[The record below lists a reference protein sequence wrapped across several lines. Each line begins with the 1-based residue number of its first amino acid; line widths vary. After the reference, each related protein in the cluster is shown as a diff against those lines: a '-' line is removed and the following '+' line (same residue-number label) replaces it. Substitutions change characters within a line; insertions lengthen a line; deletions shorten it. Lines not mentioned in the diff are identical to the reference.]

1 MMEIFNYIQANY
13 QATALSDVAEHF
25 HLSEPYLSKYIHEK
39 SGKTFG
45 DILINIRLKK
55 AKTLLRNG
63 NMTVENVAMAVGYPN
78 VEHFNRIFKK
88 KNGHD
93 ASAVQKRRSITYAA
107 GNQKYANAVC
117 RTAVQRFFI
126 KSDSRCEAAAGCASA
141 TVKTACKEHCK

>member
-1 MMEIFNYIQANY
+1 MDDDIIKASIHALCVSVNKLPQIQTNEACQDERMMEIFNYIQANY

-88 KNGHD
+88 KMGMTP
-93 ASAVQKRRSITYAA
+93 VQYRK
-107 GNQKYANAVC
+107 GGQ
-117 RTAVQRFFI
+117 
-126 KSDSRCEAAAGCASA
+126 
-141 TVKTACKEHCK
+141 